1 MQFTT
6 VRSKEKDYD
15 IYLKS
20 EKLVHSQQEHE
31 KNVSQLFGSGKNW
44 FLAICYLQIRRE
56 KKVDPA
62 KTKKCSSLLQGK
74 RLFGEQKKVDPC
86 YFGDQKMQFTTVR
99 SKEKDYDIYL
109 KSEKLVHS
117 QQEHEKNVSQLF
129 GSGKNWFLAISSL
142 TNTVAAISRRETIG
156 SLLFGY
162 QKMQFTTVRSKEK
175 DYDIYL
181 KSEKLVH
188 SQQEHEKY
196 VSQLFESGKKEF
208 QAISSLQ
215 NTVAVIWRQK
225 KVDPC
230 YLLFVRSKEKE
241 QDILKSEK
249 LVYRQQDHE
258 KNVSQL
264 FGSGKNSAISSL
276 TNTVTAIWREKKVD
290 PCYFQTKKCS
300 SQLLGARKKIM
311 TSI

>member
-6 VRSKEKDYD
+6 VRSK
-15 IYLKS
+15 
-20 EKLVHSQQEHE
+20 V
-31 KNVSQLFGSGKNW
+31 
-44 FLAICYLQIRRE
+44 
-56 KKVDPA
+56 
-62 KTKKCSSLLQGK
+62 
-74 RLFGEQKKVDPC
+74 
-86 YFGDQKMQFTTVR
+86 
-99 SKEKDYDIYL
+99 KDYDIYL

-142 TNTVAAISRRETIG
+142 TNTVAAISREKQCG

-188 SQQEHEKY
+188 SQQEHEKN
-196 VSQLFESGKKEF
+196 VSQLFESVKNW
-208 QAISSLQ
+208 SL
-215 NTVAVIWRQK
+215 
-225 KVDPC
+225 
-230 YLLFVRSKEKE
+230 
-241 QDILKSEK
+241 
-249 LVYRQQDHE
+249 
-258 KNVSQL
+258 
-264 FGSGKNSAISSL
+264 AISSL
-276 TNTVTAIWREKKVD
+276 TNTVAAIWREKEVD
-290 PCYFQTKKCS
+290 PCYLENKICS